1 MQPIDSDCSDPDP
14 QHEPSKPDS
23 ATWLGAMK
31 NGLSGLKGWQAI
43 PAAVIALYFFL
54 GIFGPSLAPF
64 DPEMSDL
71 KNRFCP
77 PLAIDAFT
85 TSISPASD
93 CSATNVFGTD
103 QIGRDIF
110 SGLLHGARTSLWV
123 VGLSVFIGTAVG
135 SVVGAVVN
143 GWRRKP
149 RMVLYAIALVTVVP
163 FAIFVFAQPHSLYI
177 YGVIDSE
184 LASGTVDWSA
194 VIALSSFSAVLALA
208 IVTVA
213 YRYDE
218 ECRGSWFREV
228 SRADSE
234 DRGNSFCGLLHKQIV
249 VLAPW
254 IGLATIANA
263 ALVFLGS
270 GSQAYLSPAIT
281 WSFEWEY
288 LLEHIGMFSA
298 LLPMVLFPTAFVTF
312 GVWWFVRH
320 VEGRLKT
327 TSEVSS
333 GSEELAGEVSEP
345 TDEDSDNAESG
356 QLGNDDD
363 DALIDSGSSAKRWR
377 LILVVFAIVAAIAAI
392 RFGVAEAVPI
402 VRELA
407 QGSYGNYQSAQVL
420 SLQGRIEALDCA
432 NQMSSRVMTLRTVPP
447 EDLEIEASQ
456 RCLDRYFQHRNA
468 PTHRLTIDYALQFV
482 PQTLTLGLIAAIVSA
497 IMWVAISASANAMRR
512 TVTACVALVTLLGL
526 MLTFDPGVWTLVILQ
541 WIDPVISVTHDK
553 SMATSRVLNIVRD
566 FSVALGVSYLTIAI
580 VKPTFRLGKTVP
592 KIDALSDLGSFI
604 VPCVMLTAGLLIV
617 FHYRFPAI
625 FLFLDEQ
632 LGVIVNPT
640 EEFYFSS
647 NSLAGYWLWTYW
659 FALIGYAAIV
669 VGFFYAAMSGFSR
682 YSDENRDS
690 DTVEMPTNPAA
701 SPLHKPS

>member
-1 MQPIDSDCSDPDP
+1 MRPPDP
-14 QHEPSKPDS
+14 LIDEPGPPSDNS
-23 ATWLGAMK
+23 EHHAQSRRNIVVRALT
-31 NGLSGLKGWQAI
+31 GLKGWQAI

-85 TSISPASD
+85 TSISAASD

-143 GWRRKP
+143 GWRWKP

-184 LASGTVDWSA
+184 LAYGAVDWSA
-194 VIALSSFSAVLALA
+194 VISLSSFSAVLTLA

-213 YRYDE
+213 FRYDE
-218 ECRGSWFREV
+218 ACRGSWFREV
-228 SRADSE
+228 SRTA
-234 DRGNSFCGLLHKQIV
+234 RGNSFCGLLHRQIV
-249 VLAPW
+249 ALAPW

-270 GSQAYLSPAIT
+270 GSRAYLAPAIT
-281 WSFEWEY
+281 WSFEWEH

-320 VEGRLKT
+320 VENRFKT

-333 GSEELAGEVSEP
+333 GSEELAVGVSKP
-345 TDEDSDNAESG
+345 SDEDSDHVESG
-356 QLGNDDD
+356 QLGNNGDN
-363 DALIDSGSSAKRWR
+363 ALIDTGSSAKRR
-377 LILVVFAIVAAIAAI
+377 HFILAIFVIVAAIAVI
-392 RFGVAEAVPI
+392 RFGVAEAVPV

-407 QGSYGNYQSAQVL
+407 QDSYGSYQSAQAL
-420 SLQGRIEALDCA
+420 SLQGRVEALDCA

-482 PQTLTLGLIAAIVSA
+482 PQTLTLGLIAALVSA
-497 IMWVAISASANAMRR
+497 AIWVVASAFANPVRR
-512 TVTACVALVTLLGL
+512 TMTACVVLVALLGL
-526 MLTFDPGVWTLVILQ
+526 TLTFEPGVLTRVVLQ
-541 WIDPVISVTHDK
+541 WMDPVISVTHDK

-580 VKPTFRLGKTVP
+580 VKPTIRLGKTVP

-632 LGVIVNPT
+632 LGVIVNPS
-640 EEFYFSS
+640 EEFYFASS
-647 NSLAGYWLWTYW
+647 PLARYWLWTYW

-669 VGFFYAAMSGFSR
+669 FGFFYAGVYGFKRFANESHDPDIR
-682 YSDENRDS
+682 WNDRER
-690 DTVEMPTNPAA
+690 A
-701 SPLHKPS
+701 